1 MQYIIHIQMR
11 DGVGNIGYH
20 LSVSEK
26 SALFEVVMMVEK
38 NHDVKSYS
46 ISEVSNFYVK
56 SVECLKKHFNWGLIS
71 EKFQGIDSRNMLV
84 PRKESPKSAYWKFTN
99 PINDEQIHYR
109 FNHELNRL
117 QVVQLLILAEPKFLA
132 SVNFDKINNFLLS
145 TVEPWLE
152 NEDLDLFNVN
162 PWIEAIM

>member
-1 MQYIIHIQMR
+1 MQYIIHIQMH

-46 ISEVSNFYVK
+46 ISEVSNFSVT

-109 FNHELNRL
+109 FNHKLNRL
-117 QVVQLLILAEPKFLA
+117 QVVKYLIMFEPKFVA
-132 SVNFDKINNFLLS
+132 SMGFEKINNFLLS
-145 TVEPWLE
+145 TVEPWI
-152 NEDLDLFNVN
+152 EDEEMLITNIN
-162 PWIEAIM
+162 SCIEIID

>member
-1 MQYIIHIQMR
+1 MQYIIHIQS
-11 DGVGNIGYH
+11 GVGNIGYH
-20 LSVSEK
+20 LSVSDK
-26 SALFEVVMMVEK
+26 SSLFEVIMMVEK

-46 ISEVSNFYVK
+46 ITEISSFTTMPVD
-56 SVECLKKHFNWGLIS
+56 CLQKQFNWGIIS
-71 EKFQGIDSRNMLV
+71 EKFQGIDSQRKLL

-99 PINDEQIHYR
+99 PINDEHVRYR

-117 QVVQLLILAEPKFLA
+117 QVVKLLILAEPKFIA

>member
-1 MQYIIHIQMR
+1 M
-11 DGVGNIGYH
+11 V
-20 LSVSEK
+20 VSGWSLIKKVSK
-26 SALFEVVMMVEK
+26 S
-38 NHDVKSYS
+38 
-46 ISEVSNFYVK
+46 
-56 SVECLKKHFNWGLIS
+56 
-71 EKFQGIDSRNMLV
+71 
-84 PRKESPKSAYWKFTN
+84 
-99 PINDEQIHYR
+99 INDEQIHYR

-117 QVVQLLILAEPKFLA
+117 QVVQLLILAEPKFIA